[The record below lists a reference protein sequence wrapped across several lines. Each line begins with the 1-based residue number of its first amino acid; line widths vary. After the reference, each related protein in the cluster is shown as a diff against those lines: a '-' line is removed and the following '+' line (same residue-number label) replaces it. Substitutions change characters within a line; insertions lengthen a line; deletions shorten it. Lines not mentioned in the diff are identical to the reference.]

1 MNRLAEL
8 RKEKHLKQSEL
19 AEIVGTT
26 QQTISA
32 YERDAYA
39 QKDSELEEKLAD
51 FFSCSLDY
59 LRGLSGIR
67 NSEQLIENSILLKN
81 EFVKLGII
89 KEDEDISE
97 EMLNYFRDLIK
108 LHKPFLMEFA
118 KKHSASINDDSKTE
132 INSEK
137 EDSNNTDKE

>member
-19 AEIVGTT
+19 AKIVGTS

-32 YERDAYA
+32 YERDAYI
-39 QKDSELEEKLAD
+39 QKDSELEEKLAN

-59 LRGLSGIR
+59 LRGLSNIR
-67 NSEQLIENSILLKN
+67 NSEKLIENSLLLKS

-108 LHKPFLMEFA
+108 LHKPFLMGFA
-118 KKHSASINDDSKTE
+118 KKQTSSINDDLNVETNFDEE
-132 INSEK
+132 I
-137 EDSNNTDKE
+137 SNNVDK